1 MKGQYLD
8 TLAFVWV
15 VLGLA
20 IVGILFFNTENI
32 QLLSIGKQTIQ
43 SQNDYSLDFPQGDLV
58 DITLTPSSIFK
69 TEDIVNGITY
79 SMFSTD
85 EYVFDFLI
93 ISDKYPKGK
102 TTFNC
107 RDVSQTKRNLLDK
120 LVEEFNQPVDI
131 ASVLQKEGI
140 FLSAESQDSLYQSTA
155 GKFGSST
162 RLLDCTDSVV
172 RSKPEVYFIIGLE
185 IIVVV
190 SSILLIFRRRIGEAF
205 EEIAEDN

>member
-1 MKGQYLD
+1 MKGKYLD
-8 TLAFVWV
+8 TLAFVWA

-20 IVGILFFNTENI
+20 IVAILFFNSENI
-32 QLLSIGKQTIQ
+32 QLLSVGKQTIQ
-43 SQNDYSLDFPQGDLV
+43 SQSDYSLDFPNGDLV

-69 TEDIVNGITY
+69 TDDVVNGITY

-93 ISDKYPKGK
+93 ISDKYPEGK
-102 TTFNC
+102 IQLNC
-107 RDVSQTKRNLLDK
+107 RDASQTKRSLLDK

-172 RSKPEVYFIIGLE
+172 RSKVEIYFIIGLE
-185 IIVVV
+185 IVVV
-190 SSILLIFRRRIGEAF
+190 TSSILFLFRRRISEAF
-205 EEIAEDN
+205 EEIEED

>member
-1 MKGQYLD
+1 MKGKYLD

-15 VLGLA
+15 VLGLS
-20 IVGILFFNTENI
+20 IVGILFFNSENI
-32 QLLSIGKQTIQ
+32 QLLSVGKQTIESQ
-43 SQNDYSLDFPQGDLV
+43 SDYTLDFPLGDLV

-69 TEDIVNGITY
+69 TDDIVNGITY

-93 ISDKYPKGK
+93 ISDKYPESKVEL
-102 TTFNC
+102 NC
-107 RDVSQTKRNLLDK
+107 RDATQTKRSLLDK

-131 ASVLQKEGI
+131 ASVLEKEGI

-162 RLLDCTDSVV
+162 RLLDCTESVV
-172 RSKPEVYFIIGLE
+172 RSKVEIYFIIGLE
-185 IIVVV
+185 IVVV
-190 SSILLIFRRRIGEAF
+190 TASILFLFRRRIGEAF
-205 EEIAEDN
+205 EELEEDN